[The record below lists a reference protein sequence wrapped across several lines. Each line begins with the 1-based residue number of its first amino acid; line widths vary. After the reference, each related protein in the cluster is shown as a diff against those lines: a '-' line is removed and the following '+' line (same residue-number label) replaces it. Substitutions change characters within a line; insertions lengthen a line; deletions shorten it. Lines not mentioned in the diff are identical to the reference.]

1 MFNMLVGDIVSTNVE
16 RNLTMEGFPENDRLI
31 YLLAIRFSYY
41 KVESTY
47 IYGTDLDYKKSNTLY
62 KFELNKK
69 GYFPW

>member
-1 MFNMLVGDIVSTNVE
+1 MFNKLVGDIVSTNVE

-47 IYGTDLDYKKSNTLY
+47 IYGTYGLR
-62 KFELNKK
+62 F
-69 GYFPW
+69 